1 MVMLTLLI
9 FRSTKPTSRESPTR
23 TPWLLSELRIR
34 WKEEEKDKTLKLVFQ
49 HFLLR
54 LKRIFCKCVSIPG
67 CCSLHSQGWGG
78 SHQDHSCP
86 RKKVWTGPWTQRGTI
101 IVIIVCHLNDN
112 HSAANKVGR
121 RDGPGVFIS
130 ALVPGGLAE
139 QNGALLQVNS
149 KHFSLEYFLHQ
160 SCSGRPDHQGQ
171 QHRPDER
178 HPGAIWISP
187 RWLTFFNGGHS
198 GYCCYC
204 AENCDRGGHP
214 RSKAVEAAVDWGRQK
229 RWRCRSICRR
239 RSRDE
244 ELKRKGKLGKGRQ
257 WFYKF
262 RSSRTRKGEWIRWTM
277 WIGWK
282 RK

>member
-149 KHFSLEYFLHQ
+149 KHFSQEYCLHQ

-187 RWLTFFNGGHS
+187 RWLTFFIGVTQ
-198 GYCCYC
+198 
-204 AENCDRGGHP
+204 DT
-214 RSKAVEAAVDWGRQK
+214 AVTVLKTVTGEVTLEVK
-229 RWRCRSICRR
+229 R
-239 RSRDE
+239 
-244 ELKRKGKLGKGRQ
+244 LKQ
-257 WFYKF
+257 P
-262 RSSRTRKGEWIRWTM
+262 
-277 WIGWK
+277 
-282 RK
+282 